1 MEVRYLEKLLL
12 RDLKPD
18 DVFIEILFAS
28 VTARDPDELTKNV
41 NGFIPCSDAS
51 AVIRAVGENVQ
62 GFQIGDRVCPT
73 FWGETGVCSGWDHGP
88 EHPRIALGSAQRA
101 GVLQSQM
108 FLPAAAVE
116 KFPEFLT
123 DQEAS
128 TLACAGVTAWDALTN
143 HGQIKAGQWVV
154 VQGTGGIATY
164 AIMFA
169 KSLGA
174 HVIVVSPCAL
184 SCAKAKALGADH
196 VIEMCPY
203 GGQWAEAARKIRA
216 SDGFHG
222 GVDLVIEYCGNL
234 CQSMHAVRNNGRIV
248 NVGVAN
254 HLHNLD
260 IEMMF
265 AKTLTVTAM
274 MPGNRDSFV
283 HMCNHI
289 AEHSLRP
296 VVDRVYAFPDAKA
309 AFEAM
314 GSCFGKLCI
323 HVNDMPDLL
332 KTAPANVNGVWPVT
346 HPGEHAGAH
355 TVVNK

>member
-1 MEVRYLEKLLL
+1 MEIRYLEKLMI

-18 DVFIEILFAS
+18 DVFIEILYTS
-28 VTARDPDELTKNV
+28 VTARDPDELKKNV

-51 AVIRAVGENVQ
+51 AVVRAVGENVH

-73 FWGETGVCSGWDHGP
+73 FWGETGVCNGWEHGP
-88 EHPRIALGSAQRA
+88 EYPRIALGSTQRS

-108 FLPAAAVE
+108 FLPATAVE

-143 HGQIKAGQWVV
+143 HGQIQAGQWVV
-154 VQGTGGIATY
+154 VQGTGGIATF

-169 KSLGA
+169 KSFGA
-174 HVIVVSPCAL
+174 HVIVVSDHVEHG
-184 SCAKAKALGADH
+184 AKAKQLGADH
-196 VIEMCPY
+196 VIEMDARS
-203 GGQWAEAARKIRA
+203 GQWAEVARHMTG
-216 SDGFHG
+216 DH

-234 CQSMHAVRNNGRIV
+234 TQSMFAVRNNGRIV

-254 HLHNLD
+254 RLQNLD

-265 AKTLTVTAM
+265 AKTLTVSAM

-283 HMCNHI
+283 AMCNHI
-289 AEHSLRP
+289 AEHGLRP
-296 VVDRVYAFPDAKA
+296 VVDRVFAFQDAKA

-314 GSCFGKLCI
+314 GTCFGKLCI
-323 HVNDMPDLL
+323 HVNDMPDLT
-332 KTAPANVNGVWPVT
+332 KRAAANLNGVWPVT
-346 HPGEHAGAH
+346 HPGETAGSPRSQGRR
-355 TVVNK
+355 